1 MTQEKKL
8 PPFLFSMQ
16 PHSWQRVEARKFSA
30 SAQTMMFHFV
40 GFLFGFHKTEA
51 KISYS
56 ILQEYSGLSR
66 PTVIRACKE
75 LVDGGLITHRVENN
89 ISIFGVVFDED
100 EEFQK
105 IQKRVNKEIITGKE
119 SLPDDNQEIIT
130 SKESLP
136 EKPVTSKESLPPT
149 SQNSL
154 HIKEGRER
162 SLKKGLGLSAD
173 FFDAVSFDFDKKVF
187 DMTQEHEDKY
197 TELYNKKI
205 ESLGLNMTE
214 IYQDACKRVVE
225 RQNTK
230 REVKNFG
237 KWLDNFFKDASYGN
251 VFKRGAQNK
260 AEQKNFDTNY
270 ELFCS
275 LEHYKDMKVSGIFLI
290 VKGKEYNFY
299 SAPEIFN
306 EAFRDHE
313 L

>member
-119 SLPDDNQEIIT
+119 SLPDDTQEIIT

-136 EKPVTSKESLPPT
+136 EKPPTSKESLPPT

-154 HIKEGRER
+154 PNKEDPLFKE
-162 SLKKGLGLSAD
+162 KSAINKRLNAGFLD
-173 FFDAVSFDFDKKVF
+173 KIYFDFETKNFVNTEELNKHVVDEYLQRIHHFNIDPQDVYDK
-187 DMTQEHEDKY
+187 
-197 TELYNKKI
+197 
-205 ESLGLNMTE
+205 
-214 IYQDACKRVVE
+214 ACKNIVE
-225 RQNTK
+225 RVNT
-230 REVKNFG
+230 RNEVKKAG
-237 KWLDNFFKDASYGN
+237 VWLLSLFRDASYGN
-251 VFKRGAQNK
+251 VYKYGATNAIEK
-260 AEQKNFDTNY
+260 KNFETNY

-275 LEHYKDMKVSGIFLI
+275 LKDFSNMRVDKRFLI
-290 VKGKEYNFY
+290 VNGKEYNFY
-299 SAPEIFN
+299 SSPEIFA
-306 EAFRDHE
+306 EA
-313 L
+313 LV

>member
-1 MTQEKKL
+1 MSQEKKL

-100 EEFQK
+100 EEFKK

-119 SLPDDNQEIIT
+119 SLPDDTQEIIT

-136 EKPVTSKESLPPT
+136 EKPPTSKESLPPP

-154 HIKEGRER
+154 HNKEDPLFKE
-162 SLKKGLGLSAD
+162 KSAINKRLNAGFLD
-173 FFDAVSFDFDKKVF
+173 KIYFDFETKNFVNTEELNKYVVDEYLERIHHFNIDPQDVYDK
-187 DMTQEHEDKY
+187 
-197 TELYNKKI
+197 
-205 ESLGLNMTE
+205 
-214 IYQDACKRVVE
+214 ACKNIVE
-225 RQNTK
+225 RVNT
-230 REVKNFG
+230 RNEVKKAG
-237 KWLDNFFKDASYGN
+237 VWLLSLFRDASYGN
-251 VFKRGAQNK
+251 VYKYGATNAIEK
-260 AEQKNFDTNY
+260 KNFETNY

-275 LEHYKDMKVSGIFLI
+275 LKDFSNMRVDKRFLI

-299 SAPEIFN
+299 SAPEIFK
-306 EAFRDHE
+306 EA
-313 L
+313 LV